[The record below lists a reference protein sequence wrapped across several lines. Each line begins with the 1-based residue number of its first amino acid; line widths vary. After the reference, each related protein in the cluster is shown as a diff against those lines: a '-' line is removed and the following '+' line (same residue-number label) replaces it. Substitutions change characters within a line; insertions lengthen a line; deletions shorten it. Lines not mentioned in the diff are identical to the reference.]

1 MNSTGPRGAYWGA
14 LGLLLVVTGA
24 AAAAGSIASIQAAD
38 FYQQL
43 AQPPWA
49 PPAAVFG
56 PVWTLLYLLMA
67 VAAWLVIRTFGWPA
81 ARPAITLYLVQLVFN
96 ALWTWIFFRWRSG
109 SLALL
114 EILVLW
120 TLLLI
125 TVRAFW
131 RARRLAG
138 VLMLPYLAW
147 VTFATALT
155 YALWQRNP
163 AVL

>member
-1 MNSTGPRGAYWGA
+1 MSSRIPRGAYWGA
-14 LGLLLVVTGA
+14 LVLLLVATGA
-24 AAAAGSIASIQAAD
+24 AATAGAIASVQAAD

-43 AQPPWA
+43 IKPPWA

-56 PVWTLLYLLMA
+56 PVWTALYLLMA
-67 VAAWLVIRTFGWPA
+67 VAAWLVIRTTGWPG

-120 TLLLI
+120 TLLLVTI
-125 TVRAFW
+125 RVFW
-131 RARRLAG
+131 RSRRLAG
-138 VLMLPYLAW
+138 VLLMPYLAW

-163 AVL
+163 TVL

>member
-1 MNSTGPRGAYWGA
+1 MSSRIPRGAYWGA
-14 LGLLLVVTGA
+14 LGLLLVATGA
-24 AAAAGSIASIQAAD
+24 AATAGAIASVRAAD

-43 AQPPWA
+43 TKPPWA

-56 PVWTLLYLLMA
+56 PVWTALYLLMA
-67 VAAWLVIRTFGWPA
+67 GAAWLVIRTSGWPG
-81 ARPAITLYLVQLVFN
+81 ARPAIALYLVQLVFN

-109 SLALL
+109 GLALL

-120 TLLLI
+120 TLLLVTI
-125 TVRAFW
+125 RVFW
-131 RARRLAG
+131 RSRRLAG
-138 VLMLPYLAW
+138 VMLMPYLAW

-163 AVL
+163 TVL

>member
-1 MNSTGPRGAYWGA
+1 VNFIAPRHRHWGA
-14 LGLLLVVTGA
+14 LVLLLVVTGA

-43 AQPPWA
+43 AQPAWA

-56 PVWTLLYLLMA
+56 PVWTALYLLMA
-67 VAAWLVIRTFGWPA
+67 VAAWLVIRTSGWPG

-109 SLALL
+109 GLALL

-120 TLLLI
+120 TLLLLTI
-125 TVRAFW
+125 RVFW
-131 RARRLAG
+131 RSRRLAG
-138 VLMLPYLAW
+138 VLLVPYLAW

-163 AVL
+163 AML

>member
-1 MNSTGPRGAYWGA
+1 
-14 LGLLLVVTGA
+14 
-24 AAAAGSIASIQAAD
+24 
-38 FYQQL
+38 
-43 AQPPWA
+43 
-49 PPAAVFG
+49 
-56 PVWTLLYLLMA
+56 
-67 VAAWLVIRTFGWPA
+67 
-81 ARPAITLYLVQLVFN
+81 
-96 ALWTWIFFRWRSG
+96 
-109 SLALL
+109 
-114 EILVLW
+114 LW

>member
-1 MNSTGPRGAYWGA
+1 MNPIAPRHHHWGA
-14 LGLLLVVTGA
+14 LALLLVATGA

-38 FYQQL
+38 FYQEL
-43 AQPPWA
+43 AKPPWA

-56 PVWTLLYLLMA
+56 PVWTALYLLMA
-67 VAAWLVIRTFGWPA
+67 VAAWLVIRSSGWPG
-81 ARPAITLYLVQLVFN
+81 ARSAITLYLVQLAFN

-109 SLALL
+109 GVALL

-120 TLLLI
+120 TLLLL

-131 RARRLAG
+131 RSRPLAG
-138 VLMLPYLAW
+138 TLLLPYLAW
-147 VTFATALT
+147 VTFAAALT
-155 YALWQRNP
+155 YALWRYNT

>member
-1 MNSTGPRGAYWGA
+1 VNSTGQRGAYWGA

-24 AAAAGSIASIQAAD
+24 AATAGALASVQAAD

-43 AQPPWA
+43 TQPRWA

-56 PVWTLLYLLMA
+56 PVWTALYLLMA
-67 VAAWLVIRTFGWPA
+67 VAAWLVIRTSGWPG
-81 ARPAITLYLVQLVFN
+81 ARPAITLYLVQLAFN
-96 ALWTWIFFRWRSG
+96 ALWTWVFFRWRSG

-120 TLLLI
+120 TLLLL

-131 RARRLAG
+131 RARPLAG
-138 VLMLPYLAW
+138 ALLLPYLAW

-155 YALWQRNP
+155 YALWRQNP